1 MSVIATTEQE
11 AIVII
16 AGISLRA
23 VASLANV
30 RPIIPIAG
38 LAGEWVAGGED
49 GPGGRLT

>member
-11 AIVII
+11 AIVNI
-16 AGISLRA
+16 AGESSRV
-23 VASLANV
+23 VASLATV
-30 RPIIPIAG
+30 LPIIPVAG